1 MDFLIEVILDFFCVY
16 NRDAKKTG
24 KGWLYKFLLFMNV
37 VAAGLVGQAEGVAAT
52 VFAVFFGGVAVVLFI
67 KIIRHEDRCIDEWSS
82 GESCGN

>member
-1 MDFLIEVILDFFCVY
+1 MELLIDVILDYFVVY

-37 VAAGLVGQAEGVAAT
+37 VAAVLVGQAGGVAAT

-67 KIIRHEDRCIDEWSS
+67 KIIQHEDRCIDEWSG